1 MKKMMMMVMAAMA
14 IGFTA
19 CGNKAQQA
27 PADEVAVTADST
39 AAAIDVEGIVGEVTA
54 QLAEEIQAKDAGKL
68 QQTIEA
74 VQAKVLEMVKTNPEA
89 AKAYVEKVQNYL
101 KENAEQVKAIVGDNA
116 VVKAAV
122 SALTDAPADAIVS
135 SLASTIDGAQA
146 VGDAAV
152 DAAKQAGQD
161 AVDAAKQAGQDAV
174 DAAKQKANEQ
184 VEAAKEKANAE
195 IDKAA
200 NETADK
206 AKKALGL

>member
-74 VQAKVLEMVKTNPEA
+74 VQAKVLEMVKTNPAA

-101 KENAEQVKAIVGDNA
+101 KENAEQVKAVVGDNA
-116 VVKAAV
+116 IVQTAV
-122 SALTDAPADAIVS
+122 NALTAAPADAIVS
-135 SLASTIDGAQA
+135 SLASAVDGAQA
-146 VGDAAV
+146 AGDAAV
-152 DAAKQAGQD
+152 EAT
-161 AVDAAKQAGQDAV
+161 KQAGQDAV

-200 NETADK
+200 NEAADK

>member
-161 AVDAAKQAGQDAV
+161 AVDAAKQ
-174 DAAKQKANEQ
+174 KANEQ

-200 NETADK
+200 NEAADK

>member
-27 PADEVAVTADST
+27 PADEVAATADTT

-152 DAAKQAGQD
+152 DAAKQ
-161 AVDAAKQAGQDAV
+161 
-174 DAAKQKANEQ
+174 KANEQ

-200 NETADK
+200 NEAADK

>member
-101 KENAEQVKAIVGDNA
+101 KENAEQVKTIVGDNA

-161 AVDAAKQAGQDAV
+161 AVDAAKQ
-174 DAAKQKANEQ
+174 KANEQ

-200 NETADK
+200 NEAADK

>member
-101 KENAEQVKAIVGDNA
+101 KENAEQVKAVVGDNA
-116 VVKAAV
+116 IVQTAV
-122 SALTDAPADAIVS
+122 NALTAAPADAIVS
-135 SLASTIDGAQA
+135 SLASAVDGAQA
-146 VGDAAV
+146 AGDAAV
-152 DAAKQAGQD
+152 EAT
-161 AVDAAKQAGQDAV
+161 KQAGQDAV

-200 NETADK
+200 NEAADK